1 MRKTLIAALFAA
13 ALPTLALA
21 MPGEDGPRPPFGFD
35 SPRGEH
41 HRGGPGAGPFRDLD
55 LSKEQRQA
63 IGKIMG
69 EQFHSRDELTKK
81 YLDKLSEAD
90 KKAMHEEIK
99 AKREATDSQI
109 RALLTPEQQK
119 TFDAKKKQQEARRAE
134 WEEFQA
140 WKAKQPKAQ

>member
-35 SPRGEH
+35 GHRGEH
-41 HRGGPGAGPFRDLD
+41 RGGPFRDLD
-55 LSKEQRQA
+55 LTKEQRKA
-63 IGKIMG
+63 VDKIVG

-81 YLDKLSEAD
+81 YLDKLSDAD
-90 KKAMHEEIK
+90 KKAMHDEIK

-134 WEEFQA
+134 WEEFKA